1 MKSGQQAQAERVA
14 RLLAVVERARDER
27 CAEIM
32 ERARLES
39 AQILKQAWQKARGRL
54 HQEIMH
60 ARARFA
66 HQLRV
71 EQAGDEVRRRQAR
84 QQADRRL
91 LDESGQLLRDALVAR
106 WRTPAARKLW
116 IDTVIEQAL
125 DRLRST
131 DWRIEHPGDWSAQE
145 REALG
150 QRLTERLGAAPV
162 FHSDTSLPAGIRVCA
177 GSTVVDGGCDG
188 LLHDRVRIEA
198 RLLAIVREIER
209 G

>member
-1 MKSGQQAQAERVA
+1 MKPDRQARGDRVSQ
-14 RLLAVVERARDER
+14 LLTVVEQARDER

-39 AQILKQAWQKARGRL
+39 AHTLKQAWQKARGRL

-66 HQLRV
+66 HQVRL
-71 EQAGDEVRRRQAR
+71 EQAGEEVRRRQAR

-91 LDESGQLLRDALVAR
+91 LDESAQLLRDALIAR

-116 IDTVIEQAL
+116 IEAVIEQAL
-125 DRLRST
+125 ERLRST

-145 REALG
+145 REALE
-150 QRLTERLGAAPV
+150 QRLAEKLGATPV

-188 LLHDRVRIEA
+188 LLRDRVRIEA
-198 RLLAIVREIER
+198 RLLAIVRET
-209 G
+209 GHG